1 MILTVPNEVEVRG
14 TVAGHALYV
23 GGHAGAALGYKSLFI
38 GPEVTL
44 VRLFGSATVSVLGES
59 STVNIDAFVI
69 YPAFAVMGE
78 F

>member
-1 MILTVPNEVEVRG
+1 MILTLRNEPEIRG
-14 TVAGHALYV
+14 HVAGHAFYL

-38 GPEVTL
+38 GPELTL
-44 VRLFGSATVSVLGES
+44 VRLLGSADVTAGGATTNVSI
-59 STVNIDAFVI
+59 NAFVI